1 MVIGARRV
9 SLDGIMPSQTL
20 TPSRLSVRDLCIVA
34 AVYLLSFLFLLGFP
48 HPLLGFPLDD
58 SWIHQVVARNLAHD
72 GTLGFIPGV
81 RSSGSSSLLWSF
93 LLAANWKFLPAM
105 SPVVYSGL
113 LSGFLLIAT
122 GWGLLAMAR
131 KDGLPETS
139 CWIWA
144 LTPALSGN
152 FMWLGTVGMEHVLFV
167 ALSVVGVYLWFQ
179 ESLRSAVGCAICLG
193 ALSLTRPEGMVLA
206 VFIVL
211 GSRWARRGL
220 RDILIV
226 ISAVTL
232 CVLASLTANFVT
244 SHSWLPTTYAGRK
257 WLYFGT
263 EKVPFLARI
272 EFPYTLARNILHP
285 WAIRQTHLLYFV
297 SAIVLIFTAIGVWD
311 LFHAR
316 RVRTSFLCTWSFV
329 HIGIYAVML
338 PSRSHGGRYQPLFLA
353 LSFPLMYFGVEIVVR
368 RISQSFHAPRPRA
381 LFQATTMLVCLLGG
395 LFSLKVWREVTRDGI
410 IAIEMSHGKMGEFL
424 VDTLPPQSRVA
435 SFDIGRI
442 GYIYGGRLV
451 DLGGLT
457 DSSLLPYMR
466 EHRLMDYLAERDIP
480 YFVWPSNP
488 DGGSG
493 VPQVLDLTPQIRR
506 KITTL
511 ASFCAPGDAWAISY
525 AATTDAAPC
534 QTL

>member
-1 MVIGARRV
+1 
-9 SLDGIMPSQTL
+9 MPSQTL
-20 TPSRLSVRDLCIVA
+20 TQSRLSVRDLCVVA
-34 AVYLLSFLFLLGFP
+34 AVYILSFLFLAGFP

-105 SPVVYSGL
+105 NPVIYSRL
-113 LSGFLLIAT
+113 LNGFLLIAT

-131 KDGLPETS
+131 KDSLPETS

-152 FMWLGTVGMEHVLFV
+152 FMWLGAVGMEHVLFV
-167 ALSVVGVYLWFQ
+167 ALSVAGVYLWFQ
-179 ESLRSAVGCAICLG
+179 ESLRSSVACAICLG

-206 VFIVL
+206 VLVVL
-211 GSRWARRGL
+211 GSRWARRER

-226 ISAVTL
+226 VSAVVL
-232 CVLASLTANFVT
+232 CVLISLTANIVT

-257 WLYFGT
+257 WLYFGA
-263 EKVPFLARI
+263 EKIPLLTRI
-272 EFPYTLARNILHP
+272 MFPYTLARNILRP
-285 WAIRQTHLLYFV
+285 WEIRQTHFLSLYFV

-311 LFHAR
+311 LFRTR
-316 RVRTSFLCTWSFV
+316 RIRTSFLCIWSFV
-329 HIGIYAVML
+329 HIGIYTVML

-353 LSFPLMYFGVEIVVR
+353 LSFPLMYLGVEVAVR
-368 RISQSFHAPRPRA
+368 HISQFFSAPRLRH
-381 LFQATTMLVCLLGG
+381 LFQVVAMLLCVFGG
-395 LFSLKVWREVTRDGI
+395 LCSLKVWREVTRDGI
-410 IAIEMSHGKMGEFL
+410 IVIEMSHAKMGELL
-424 VDTLPPQSRVA
+424 VHTLPPESRVA
-435 SFDIGRI
+435 ALDIGRI

-457 DSSLLPYMR
+457 DNSLLPYMR

-480 YFVWPSNP
+480 YFVWPSNR
-488 DGGSG
+488 DDVSG
-493 VPQVLDLTPQIRR
+493 VPQILDLTPEVRQ
-506 KITTL
+506 KIAKL
-511 ASFCAPGDAWAISY
+511 ASFCAPEDAADISY
-525 AATTDAAPC
+525 DATTSAAPC
-534 QTL
+534 QTLYQLNDQR

>member
-1 MVIGARRV
+1 
-9 SLDGIMPSQTL
+9 MPSQTL
-20 TPSRLSVRDLCIVA
+20 TQSRLSVRDLCIVA
-34 AVYLLSFLFLLGFP
+34 AVYLLSFLFLAGFP

-113 LSGFLLIAT
+113 LSGFLLIAI

-131 KDGLPETS
+131 RDGLPETS

-152 FMWLGTVGMEHVLFV
+152 FMWLGAVGMEHVLFV
-167 ALSVVGVYLWFQ
+167 ALSVAGVYLWFQ
-179 ESLRSAVGCAICLG
+179 ESLRSAVACAICLG
-193 ALSLTRPEGMVLA
+193 ALSMTRPEGMVLA
-206 VFIVL
+206 VLVVL
-211 GSRWARRGL
+211 GSRWARRGR

-226 ISAVTL
+226 ISVVAL

-263 EKVPFLARI
+263 EKVPLLARI
-272 EFPYTLARNILHP
+272 MFPYTLARNILRP
-285 WAIRQTHLLYFV
+285 WEIWQTHLLSLYFV
-297 SAIVLIFTAIGVWD
+297 TAIVLIFTVIGVWT
-311 LFHAR
+311 LFRER
-316 RVRTSFLCTWSFV
+316 RVRTSFLCIWSFV
-329 HIGIYAVML
+329 HIGIYTVML

-353 LSFPLMYFGVEIVVR
+353 LNFPLMYLGVEVVVR
-368 RISQSFHAPRPRA
+368 RISQFLTAPRLRY
-381 LFQATTMLVCLLGG
+381 LFQVVAMLLCVFGG
-395 LFSLKVWREVTRDGI
+395 LYSLKVWREVTRDGI
-410 IAIEMSHGKMGEFL
+410 VVIETSHAKMGEFL
-424 VDTLPPQSRVA
+424 VHTLPPQSKVA
-435 SFDIGRI
+435 SFDIGRM

-457 DSSLLPYMR
+457 DNSLLPYMR
-466 EHRLMDYLAERDIP
+466 EHRLIAYLVERDIP
-480 YFVWPSNP
+480 YFVWPTNRDDS
-488 DGGSG
+488 SR
-493 VPQVLDLTPQIRR
+493 VPQVLDLTPEMRQ
-506 KITTL
+506 KITKL
-511 ASFCAPGDAWAISY
+511 ASFCAPEDAWDISY
-525 AATTDAAPC
+525 AATNDAAPC
-534 QTL
+534 QTLYQFNSQQ